1 MPAPD
6 SSLRALAIQIVL
18 MLKMP
23 PQVHAFREVIM
34 EYRRLGNSGLQVSLA
49 GLGCNNFGMRIDA
62 AQTRAVVHCALDEGI
77 TLFDTADIY
86 GSRGQSEEMLGKAL
100 GDRRHEIVLAS
111 KFGMAMGDGPYKV
124 GGSRRYIMSA
134 CEGSL
139 KRLGTDY
146 IDLYQ
151 IHQPDP
157 LTPEDETLSAL
168 DTLVRAGKV
177 RYIGNSNY
185 AGWQVA
191 NAAWIAKSHGWAPYV
206 SAQNQYNLLDRSIE
220 KDLMPACRE
229 FGVGILPFFPL
240 ASGFLTG
247 KYRKG
252 EEPAQGTRFAAM
264 RRLADPMLTEANFS
278 ILERLDEFAGKRGH
292 SLLELAVGWLATQ
305 PEISSVI
312 SGATSPDQVK
322 QNARAIDWHLSAEE
336 MAAVNKITRK

>member
-1 MPAPD
+1 
-6 SSLRALAIQIVL
+6 
-18 MLKMP
+18 
-23 PQVHAFREVIM
+23 M

-62 AQTRAVVHCALDEGI
+62 EQTRAVVHCALDEGI

-86 GSRGQSEEMLGKAL
+86 GNRGQSEEMLGKAL
-100 GDRRHEIVLAS
+100 GNRRHEIVLAS
-111 KFGMAMGDGPYKV
+111 KFGMAMGDGPYKI
-124 GGSRRYIMSA
+124 GGSRRYIMAA
-134 CEGSL
+134 CEASL
-139 KRLGTDY
+139 KRLCTDY

-157 LTPEDETLSAL
+157 VTPEEETLSAL

-177 RYIGNSNY
+177 RYLGNSNY

-191 NAAWIAKSHGWAPYV
+191 NSSWIAKSRGWAPYV

-220 KDLMPACRE
+220 KELMPACRE

-264 RRLADPMLTEANFS
+264 RRLADPMLTEANFAM
-278 ILERLDEFAGKRGH
+278 LERLDEFAGKHGH

-322 QNARAIDWHLSAEE
+322 QNAKAIDWHLSAEE
-336 MAAVNKITRK
+336 MVAVNKLTRK